1 MNKDFKLQK
10 GDKVF
15 YKSSNNK
22 TKSIIINGLS
32 GETLKYVENGLG
44 LENVFKIL
52 RPTGYKKVYEAEKE
66 VLDEKEKEYLSA
78 VIKPFKNN
86 VLYIVKV
93 YNLYNDYQQLL
104 TIALKGDRFIQFP
117 SFEKDTMYKGMIP
130 NRYYTLKELGLE

>member
-52 RPTGYKKVYEAEKE
+52 RPTGYKKVYEVEQE
-66 VLDEKEKEYLSA
+66 ILDEEEKKYLSA
-78 VIKPFKNN
+78 VIKPFKNR
-86 VLYIVKV
+86 VEYIIKKLSFHNSTAE
-93 YNLYNDYQQLL
+93 YIIIELINDDCIMLPYFD
-104 TIALKGDRFIQFP
+104 KR
-117 SFEKDTMYKGMIP
+117 TMYKGMEI
-130 NRYYTLKELGLE
+130 YKKYTLKELGLE